1 VSVVNHN
8 IVKRILITSI
18 ETRAVGANGSPLDV
32 TGQINADVLLG
43 DFAAN
48 QKFIVVRNLVVDCLL
63 GADFLRTHGA
73 ILNCGN
79 STLSLGDTTGISVP
93 IMLSQRVSVSEL
105 SKSVNSILRAVSDI
119 EIPGRVVQLLS
130 GRVEATY
137 NNGVTLLTE
146 PLPLLAAHLYL
157 ACSLGVI
164 QNNNVT
170 IQMMSTT
177 LLL

>member
-1 VSVVNHN
+1 
-8 IVKRILITSI
+8 
-18 ETRAVGANGSPLDV
+18 
-32 TGQINADVLLG
+32 
-43 DFAAN
+43 
-48 QKFIVVRNLVVDCLL
+48 
-63 GADFLRTHGA
+63 
-73 ILNCGN
+73 
-79 STLSLGDTTGISVP
+79 
-93 IMLSQRVSVSEL
+93 M
-105 SKSVNSILRAVSDI
+105 NSILRAVSDI
-119 EIPGRVVQLLS
+119 EIPGKAVQLLS